1 MQKKRVYLQ
10 IFTNLLLTIGL
21 ALLIIFVVPKILGFF
36 LPFVIGFIISL
47 IANPVVRF
55 MEKKIKIVRKHGSA
69 IIIVLV
75 LAAVIGLIYLAVS
88 ILMHEVMSLVE
99 QIPSIVKAV
108 MTFFDNINREA
119 AGLIEKMPE
128 GLKDVFGNMNTSVSS
143 FIEGLLSSFE
153 LPTLSDAGN
162 YVKNIANFLLQ
173 FIMTILASYFMIAE
187 RDKLINT
194 LSKVMPESIK
204 NAYHL
209 VADNFRNAVGGYFKA
224 QFKIMW
230 IITLILF
237 IVFEFLR
244 VDFSFLLAVG
254 IAFLD
259 LLPVFGTGTV
269 LFPWILVDIVNGNYK
284 RAIVLGVL
292 YLICQLVKQLLQPK
306 MVGDSIGVS
315 PFAALVFMYA
325 GYRFAGVIGMIFGIP
340 VGMIFISFYRLGM
353 FDRLIQ
359 GFRIIASDLNDFR
372 KF

>member
-1 MQKKRVYLQ
+1 MQRRRIYLQ
-10 IFTNLLLTIGL
+10 IFTNLLLTIAL
-21 ALLIIFVVPKILGFF
+21 VLLIIFVVPKVLGFF

-55 MEKKIKIVRKHGSA
+55 MEKRIKIVRKHGSA

-75 LAAVIGLIYLAVS
+75 LAGIVGLIYLVVTLLVHEIAS
-88 ILMHEVMSLVE
+88 LISEMPNIL
-99 QIPSIVKAV
+99 KAV
-108 MTFFDNINREA
+108 TAFSENLTVELSKI
-119 AGLIEKMPE
+119 IEKLPE
-128 GLKDVFGNMNTSVSS
+128 KWQDTFGNLTTT
-143 FIEGLLSSFE
+143 LSDFVTKLAGSIE

-187 RDKLINT
+187 RDKL
-194 LSKVMPESIK
+194 LSTVGKIMPESLK
-204 NAYHL
+204 DTYRL
-209 VADNFRNAVGGYFKA
+209 VVSNFKNAVGGYFKA

-244 VDFSFLLAVG
+244 VDFSFLLALG

-269 LFPWILVDIVNGNYK
+269 LFPWIVIDIVNGNYK

-315 PFAALVFMYA
+315 PFAALIFMYIGYQAA
-325 GYRFAGVIGMIFGIP
+325 GIVGMIFGIP
-340 VGMIFISFYRLGM
+340 IGMVLISFYRLGM

-359 GFRIIASDLNDFR
+359 GFRIIFSDVNEFR